1 MNSKLTLLLVLPL
14 LTLAI
19 TIYSG
24 ETSVID
30 KALIVYVGPPWD
42 NIDPGTAE
50 CVLNALSYA
59 EDTNS
64 ILILELDTYG
74 GWLDSA
80 FTIADAIYS
89 ARVPVI
95 GYVVGGKALSAG
107 TLVLLPTHVIVLSP
121 NSVIGAMQPIIYDP
135 LTGSVRYVNESKVL
149 NPIIQKAIIYAEGRG
164 RNTSVVEEFVR
175 SNLVLSSHDA
185 VKYGIADF
193 VAVDLNE
200 LIKKVNGVEVSI
212 GSNKYMISIKSYQY
226 YTCGMRSRTLSLLT
240 NPLVSSVLITVGI
253 MALIFSIASAHLY
266 AIPLA
271 LLFLILGLI
280 GSGFNPNIA
289 SLIMLVLGAL
299 LLALEIFVIPGFGVT
314 GIAGII
320 FLIFG
325 ILLMPSSVPTTL
337 ILTPEQI
344 LILRLAALSLGIVGG
359 SVMLLMVREVVKI
372 RRMRKHIFSFEG
384 KVGRAID
391 KLTPNSYGYVLVEGE
406 YWLAKSEEV
415 IESGELVY
423 VVRQEGNYLVVR
435 KYVA

>member
-1 MNSKLTLLLVLPL
+1 MNSKLIVLLIFLL
-14 LTLAI
+14 LTLTTAV
-19 TIYSG
+19 YYG
-24 ETSVID
+24 EALTID
-30 KALIVYVGPPWD
+30 KALVIYVGPPWD
-42 NIDPGTAE
+42 NIDPGITE

-89 ARVPVI
+89 AKTPVI

-107 TLVLLPTHVIVLSP
+107 TLILLPTHVIALAP
-121 NSVIGAMQPIIYDP
+121 NSVIGAMQPIVYDP
-135 LTGSVRYVNESKVL
+135 LTGSIRYVNESKVL
-149 NPIIQKAIIYAEGRG
+149 NPIIQKATIYAGGRG

-175 SNLVLSSHDA
+175 SNLVLSSYDA

-193 VAVDLNE
+193 IVVDLNE

-212 GSNKYMISIKSYQY
+212 NSNKYIISIKSYQY
-226 YTCGMRSRTLSLLT
+226 YTCGMRSRTLSILT
-240 NPLVSSVLITVGI
+240 NPLVSSVLITVGV

-289 SLIMLVLGAL
+289 SLMMLVLGAL

-314 GIAGII
+314 GIAGIA
-320 FLIFG
+320 FLVFG
-325 ILLMPSSVPTTL
+325 ILLIPSSIPTTL

-344 LILRLAALSLGIVGG
+344 LLLRLTALSLGIIGG
-359 SVMLLMVREVVKI
+359 SVMLLIVREVVKI
-372 RRMRKHIFSFEG
+372 RRMRKHIFNFEG
-384 KVGRAID
+384 SVGRAID
-391 KLTPNSYGYVLVEGE
+391 RLTPNSYGYVFVEGE

-415 IESGELVY
+415 IEQGELVY

-435 KYVA
+435 KYVT